1 MSDITSDIQQL
12 NDDIIAAHKKHY
24 ENSPT
29 GLIQPKE
36 SPNGNII
43 YHLYSDGAITYQKGG
58 SAYLQRSV
66 FDDEYALKNHR
77 KINLKLLNN
86 SPDGTTYV
94 ILTQSEC
101 NYFRQKMDELINK

>member
-1 MSDITSDIQQL
+1 MTDIASDIQQL
-12 NDDIIAAHKKHY
+12 NEEIISAHKKHY

-58 SAYLQRSV
+58 PAYLQRSV
-66 FDDEYALKNHR
+66 FHDEYALKNHR
-77 KINLKLLNN
+77 KINLKLLFVA
-86 SPDGTTYV
+86 PDDTTYV
-94 ILTQSEC
+94 ILTQDEC
-101 NYFRQKMDELINK
+101 NYFREKMEELINK